1 MAILKLLAT
10 DNFITVNRTLAAI
23 VGLEAAVILGELAS
37 EYNYWRE
44 RDGLDE
50 DGFFFSTVENL
61 ERRTFLSAHSQR
73 QALGILQEMGFVEVK
88 KKGMPARRYITLNES
103 QIARHL
109 ILLEYEKEHPEENER
124 AESIDN
130 QSLKFLT
137 TSDSNFE
144 QQDVQIFNDIKRNN
158 NKTIEK
164 EKRKRNIYIDILD
177 EVPQIRND
185 ENLRRTFVDF
195 IEMRKFIKAP
205 LTERALRMI
214 ISDTIKLGE
223 EDPDRMRAILEQ
235 SIKNN
240 WKGVFPIKKPRPETT
255 TNPFTELLTEE
266 GYT

>member
-1 MAILKLLAT
+1 MSIIRQLSN
-10 DNFITVNRTLAAI
+10 DNFITVNRTIAAS

-37 EYNYWRE
+37 EQLYWEE

-50 DGFFFSTVENL
+50 EGFFYSTVENL
-61 ERRTFLSAHSQR
+61 EKRTFLNAHAQR
-73 QALGILQEMGFVEVK
+73 QALGILADFGFVSVE
-88 KKGMPARRYITLNES
+88 KKGMPARRFIRINEEAIEATLVNNKS
-103 QIARHL
+103 FKI
-109 ILLEYEKEHPEENER
+109 
-124 AESIDN
+124 
-130 QSLKFLT
+130 LT
-137 TSDSNFE
+137 TRDSKNE
-144 QQDVQIFNDIKRNN
+144 QQDVKKIDDYINN
-158 NKTIEK
+158 NKDNKTKEK
-164 EKRKRNIYIDILD
+164 EKRKNIYIEILD

-185 ENLRRTFVDF
+185 ESLRRTFVDF

-223 EDPDRMRAILEQ
+223 ENPDRMRAILEQ